1 MKKYKVCIVYIIFA
15 VILHLSARVCNAA
28 KIIAIINNSVITD
41 IDIEDFE
48 KNFCKLEKRFKCGS
62 VESYNFSTIVLIE
75 NTLKLEHFKQSGI
88 FDDKSM
94 NDGFNNY
101 KKNVLKNTK
110 LRSMKLSKLFN
121 DYLKTEYLWNIVISS
136 QIKIEDITDNDINN
150 FLKEKNIRN
159 KSKDEARQL
168 LLIEKMN
175 NISQN
180 IFSELK
186 KIYFVDFKSL

>member
-1 MKKYKVCIVYIIFA
+1 MKKYKVCIVYIIFVA
-15 VILHLSARVCNAA
+15 IMHLSTQVCNAA

-41 IDIEDFE
+41 VDIEDFE
-48 KNFCKLEKRFKCGS
+48 KIFCKLEKRFKCGS
-62 VESYNFSTIVLIE
+62 AESYNFSTIVLTE

-88 FDDKSM
+88 FNDKSID
-94 NDGFNNY
+94 DGFNNY

-110 LRSMKLSKLFN
+110 LRSIKLPKLFN

-136 QIKIEDITDNDINN
+136 QIKIEDITDDDIGR
-150 FLKEKNIRN
+150 FLKERNIKN
-159 KSKDEARQL
+159 KSKDEVRQL

-175 NISQN
+175 NVSQN

-186 KIYFVDFKSL
+186 KVYFVDFKNL